1 MTHSF
6 GSGSMRF
13 ARRLFLGSAAGIF
26 AVAAAQAADAPAKA
40 VEYVR
45 VCSLYGGGFW
55 YVPGTDTCLKIG
67 GLVRAQVGW
76 NGDGNEVTIG
86 APNQLAASPGGRFD
100 RVDTNYF
107 SFRSR
112 AALSADVRTQTE

>member
-1 MTHSF
+1 MAQQ
-6 GSGSMRF
+6 GVGMK
-13 ARRLFLGSAAGIF
+13 LIKGILLGSAAGLV
-26 AVAAAQAADAPAKA
+26 AVGGAQAADLPVKAKP

-45 VCSLYGGGFW
+45 VCSLYGAGFW

-67 GLVRAQVGW
+67 AYVRAQVGW
-76 NGDGNEVTIG
+76 NGDGSEVTIG
-86 APNQLAASPGGRFD
+86 APNRLTGSLGGRFD

-112 AALSADVRTQTE
+112 APL